1 MEEKKLEKKDNKKND
16 KVNLGGK
23 SNKGFFIKSKKFSNF
38 KGRKKKEKDEFEQK
52 IIDLARVTRV
62 MAGGKRLR
70 FRACMV
76 IGDRK
81 GRVGVG
87 LAKGSDVSIAI
98 GKAIAKAKKNIVNVP
113 IIDGTIPHR
122 VEIKNKASR
131 LLIKPAKKGS
141 GLKAGGVLRIILELV
156 GIKDVVAKIIGTNN
170 KVNNAKTAIKVL
182 TSFKAEAIKDAKEFN
197 KSVKKND
204 K

>member
-1 MEEKKLEKKDNKKND
+1 
-16 KVNLGGK
+16 
-23 SNKGFFIKSKKFSNF
+23 
-38 KGRKKKEKDEFEQK
+38 
-52 IIDLARVTRV
+52 
-62 MAGGKRLR
+62 
-70 FRACMV
+70 MV

-81 GRVGVG
+81 GKVGVG

-182 TSFKAEAIKDAKEFN
+182 TSFKTEAIKDAKEFN